1 MTSSRTG
8 IDFQICVPSIFQ
20 PLGDYLQPCQVSWR
34 YQNLHNFTEK
44 QNFSPQYLLLY
55 GLHDCTFNYFR
66 KKASSLMLKNVPN
79 NHNLAIIAVWIL
91 IKMELDFLPALGL
104 AR

>member
-1 MTSSRTG
+1 M
-8 IDFQICVPSIFQ
+8 PSFMK
-20 PLGDYLQPCQVSWR
+20 VSKFAQFHWK
-34 YQNLHNFTEK
+34 TEL
-44 QNFSPQYLLLY
+44 FPYLLLY